1 MKKSLPVLPFLAVFG
16 TAAATLRLTEDTS
29 SAS

>member
-16 TAAATLRLTEDTS
+16 TAALRLTKDTS